1 MATARVRSARIS
13 SRVRDSLLVYLQVA
27 LLLTIIVVAALP
39 YLHRGEFPNTSDEWI
54 GLLLPVATVTAA
66 AVAVFVVSTRGRR
79 QRFDLVNAYEE
90 LSIAVASGLV
100 GDEKLRLSVAS
111 GLRGDAKL
119 QASVA
124 KGIIGD
130 AKLRASVASGLV
142 GDEALRVSVASG
154 LVGDEALRV
163 SVASGLVGD
172 EALRVSVAS
181 GLVGDEALRVSVA
194 SGLVGDE
201 ALRVSVASGLAGD
214 EKLRRSVASG
224 LVGDEK
230 LRASVAS
237 GLVGDEALR
246 VAVASGLVGDE
257 ALRVAV
263 ASGLV
268 GDEALRVS
276 VASGLVGDEALRV
289 SVASGIVGD
298 EKLAA
303 SVASGLAGD
312 EALRVSVADG
322 IVGAER
328 LRASVADGIE
338 GAKALRLSVA
348 AGIVGA
354 EKLRVS
360 VAEGVDGAEA
370 LRVSIAQGLDAASA
384 ALAVVDTVDAGI
396 TFYSPDGGILLTND
410 TARAMRFGRTDGD
423 LVFEDDRTTP
433 IPKIDQILARAA
445 RGELVT
451 RRAYW
456 VGAGE
461 EQRAMMSTS
470 QYVRRA
476 SGELIGTVVATH
488 DVTPLAAAIRSRDEF
503 LETVSHELRTPLTS
517 IIGYL
522 EIIEDSVDIAAS
534 GFEHE
539 FDVIQRNT
547 QRLLKLVVDLLTTAE
562 GQASL
567 ERRPSNLSELAEN
580 SLNAIRRS
588 AEASGVAVLHQRMEP
603 VIAEVDAARISEVFD
618 KLLSNA
624 LKFNRPGGE
633 ISLTVA
639 STGTEAVV
647 RISDTGVGIVAG
659 DLPHVFERFFRSITA
674 RNGVIAGTGLG
685 LSTAKVLVDSHH
697 GAITAESEIGVGTT
711 LEVRLPLVVA
721 PV

>member
-1 MATARVRSARIS
+1 MATARARPPRIS
-13 SRVRDSLLVYLQVA
+13 SRARDSLLVYLQVA

-39 YLHRGEFPNTSDEWI
+39 YLHRGALPDSPEEWTS
-54 GLLLPVATVTAA
+54 LLLPVLTVVAA
-66 AVAVFVVSTRGRR
+66 AVAVFVVSNRGRR
-79 QRFDLVNAYEE
+79 QRVYLVNAYEE
-90 LSIAVASGLV
+90 LRVAIADGLV
-100 GDEKLRLSVAS
+100 GDEKLRVSVAS
-111 GLRGDAKL
+111 GLVGDAKL

-124 KGIIGD
+124 SGIIGD
-130 AKLRASVASGLV
+130 EKLRASVASGIIGDEKLRASVASGLV

-154 LVGDEALRV
+154 LVGDEKLRA

-172 EALRVSVAS
+172 EALRVSVAN
-181 GLVGDEALRVSVA
+181 GLVGDEKLRVSVA

-201 ALRVSVASGLAGD
+201 KLRV
-214 EKLRRSVASG
+214 SVASG

-230 LRASVAS
+230 LRVSVAS

-257 ALRVAV
+257 ALRA
-263 ASGLV
+263 
-268 GDEALRVS
+268 S

-289 SVASGIVGD
+289 SLADGLVGA
-298 EKLAA
+298 ER
-303 SVASGLAGD
+303 
-312 EALRVSVADG
+312 LRVSVADG
-322 IVGAER
+322 LEGAE
-328 LRASVADGIE
+328 
-338 GAKALRLSVA
+338 ALRLSVEE
-348 AGIVGA
+348 GIVGA

-396 TFYSPDGGILLTND
+396 TFYDPSGAILLTND
-410 TARAMRFGRTDGD
+410 TARAMAFGRVDGD
-423 LVFEDDRTTP
+423 FVFEDDRTTP

-456 VGAGE
+456 VGEGDQ
-461 EQRAMMSTS
+461 QRAMMSTS

-522 EIIEDSVDIAAS
+522 EVIEDSVDIAAS

-588 AEASGVAVLHQRMEP
+588 AEASGVTVVSARLAP
-603 VIAEVDAARISEVFD
+603 VIAEVDAARMSEVFD

-624 LKFNRPGGE
+624 LKLNRPGGQ
-633 ISLTVA
+633 ISLAVE
-639 STGTEAVV
+639 STATDAVI
-647 RISDTGVGIVAG
+647 RISDTGVGIEAR
-659 DLPHVFERFFRSITA
+659 DQPHIFDRFFRSMTA
-674 RNGVIAGTGLG
+674 RDGVIAGTGLG

-697 GAITAESEIGVGTT
+697 GSITVESELGVGTT